1 MLVHFITLIDRFNG
15 KEIFVNISDQFL
27 IDKYILVS
35 DMLDKLTN
43 AISQSEKSN
52 EQLVFCF

>member
-1 MLVHFITLIDRFNG
+1 MLVHFITLIDSFSG